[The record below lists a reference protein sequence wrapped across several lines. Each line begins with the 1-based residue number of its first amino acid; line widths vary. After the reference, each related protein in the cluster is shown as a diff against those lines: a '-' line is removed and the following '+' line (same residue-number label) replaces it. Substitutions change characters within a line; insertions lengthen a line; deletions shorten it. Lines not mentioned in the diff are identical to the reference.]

1 MRFFLIFF
9 LSLLAFNTYSQ
20 NYTFADSL
28 RGNLTSLRTCY
39 DVFYY
44 DLNLTV
50 DDKNKQLVNSYND
63 FHIIS
68 TRDFSRIQID
78 LFSNLRINSIVFK
91 DENLGFKR
99 KSNAVFI
106 DFVSSNYPI

>member
-1 MRFFLIFF
+1 MRFFLIFC
-9 LSLLAFNTYSQ
+9 LSLLVLNTYSQ
-20 NYTFADSL
+20 NFTFADSL

-68 TRDFSRIQID
+68 TDDFSKIQID
-78 LFSNLRINSIVFK
+78 LFSNLKINSIVY
-91 DENLGFKR
+91 GKR
-99 KSNAVFI
+99 
-106 DFVSSNYPI
+106 SSLI